1 MSNPVGVKSVMRS
14 TVSKYEQEQKEKFI
28 QVMSDPRMRYSDA
41 LNFVENEIKQSKR
54 MATFNYKILC
64 FMDDGVYQLNR
75 AIQEVF
81 GIVSAAKND
90 NPSGGDDT
98 VNTIEVVL
106 ADGRRVKVPY
116 GDIDL
121 ADLGEGSVISISYN
135 GNDHHLYI
143 KGKCQFKF
151 TTLIDDI
158 IDRAKELLANDSIY
172 KSQAL
177 EIADLN
183 NPVVMDLSN
192 IDREMMVL
200 SEDTVLGLRPLQSRI
215 KYPEKCAERGI
226 PLKYGALFE
235 GPYGTGKTLLAFK
248 LIQEAIQN
256 NWVSVYLKD
265 PTLLAETIRL
275 CKVIDGTGHGVV
287 IFVEDIDQVTRGKRD
302 AAMQDILNTL
312 DGGDTKGMNVI
323 TLFTTNHLELIE
335 PTFLRGKRIGKVI
348 SLGALDEA
356 TAKEFIERSFQDGY
370 ELQGDFVPIHKQI
383 KESNIAPAFMAEIVE
398 SVKSDMIF
406 MDDTKVVLPQYIKVA
421 VESYLCQVG
430 LAQKKDMSETP
441 ETKLAESLREV
452 TGITSVEKKVDQL
465 IEMHD

>member
-1 MSNPVGVKSVMRS
+1 MRS

-64 FMDDGVYQLNR
+64 FMNDGVYQLNR

-135 GNDHHLYI
+135 SNDHHLYI

-158 IDRAKELLANDSIY
+158 IDRAKELLASDSIY
-172 KSQAL
+172 KCQAL
-177 EIADLN
+177 EISDLN
-183 NPVVMDLSN
+183 NPAIMDLSN
-192 IDREMMVL
+192 INREMMVL
-200 SEDTVLGLRPLQSRI
+200 SEDTILGLRPLQSRI
-215 KYPEKCAERGI
+215 KYPEKCVERGI

-370 ELQGDFVPIHKQI
+370 ELQGDFAPVHKQI

-406 MDDTKVVLPQYIKVA
+406 MDDTKVVLPQYVKVA
-421 VESYLCQVG
+421 VESYLRQVG

-452 TGITSVEKKVDQL
+452 TRIASVEKKVDQL
-465 IEMHD
+465 IELHE

>member
-1 MSNPVGVKSVMRS
+1 M
-14 TVSKYEQEQKEKFI
+14 
-28 QVMSDPRMRYSDA
+28 
-41 LNFVENEIKQSKR
+41 
-54 MATFNYKILC
+54 
-64 FMDDGVYQLNR
+64 
-75 AIQEVF
+75 
-81 GIVSAAKND
+81 
-90 NPSGGDDT
+90 
-98 VNTIEVVL
+98 
-106 ADGRRVKVPY
+106 
-116 GDIDL
+116 
-121 ADLGEGSVISISYN
+121 
-135 GNDHHLYI
+135 
-143 KGKCQFKF
+143 
-151 TTLIDDI
+151 DDI
-158 IDRAKELLANDSIY
+158 IDQTKELLATDSIY

-177 EIADLN
+177 EISDLN
-183 NPVVMDLSN
+183 NPLVMDLSN

-200 SEDTVLGLRPLQSRI
+200 SEDTALGLRPLKSRI
-215 KYPEKCAERGI
+215 KYPEKCTERGI

-356 TAKEFIERSFQDGY
+356 TAKEFIERSFVGDY
-370 ELQGDFVPIHKQI
+370 TLQGDFSAVCKQI
-383 KESNIAPAFMAEIVE
+383 RDSNIAPAFMAEIVE

-421 VESYLCQVG
+421 VESYLRQVG
-430 LAQKKDMSETP
+430 LAQKKDMTETP
-441 ETKLAESLREV
+441 EVKFAESIREI
-452 TGITSVEKKVDQL
+452 TGIDRVEKKVDEL
-465 IEMHD
+465 IEMQD

>member
-1 MSNPVGVKSVMRS
+1 MGNPVGVKSVMRS

-54 MATFNYKILC
+54 MGTFNHKILC
-64 FMDDGVYQLNR
+64 FMNDGVYQLNR

-98 VNTIEVVL
+98 VNTIEVIL
-106 ADGRRVKVPY
+106 ANGRRVKVPY
-116 GDIDL
+116 GDIEL
-121 ADLGEGSVISISYN
+121 ADLGEGSVISISY
-135 GNDHHLYI
+135 
-143 KGKCQFKF
+143 KGKCQFRF
-151 TTLIDDI
+151 TTLMDDI
-158 IDRAKELLANDSIY
+158 IDRTKELLATDSIY

-177 EIADLN
+177 EISDLN
-183 NPVVMDLSN
+183 NPLVMDLSN

-200 SEDTVLGLRPLQSRI
+200 SEDTALGLRPLKSRI
-215 KYPEKCAERGI
+215 KYPEKCTERGI

-356 TAKEFIERSFQDGY
+356 TAKEFIERSFVGDY
-370 ELQGDFVPIHKQI
+370 TLQGDFSAVCKQI
-383 KESNIAPAFMAEIVE
+383 RDSNIAPAFMAEIVE

-421 VESYLCQVG
+421 VESYLRQVG
-430 LAQKKDMSETP
+430 LAQKKDMTETP
-441 ETKLAESLREV
+441 EVKFAESIREI
-452 TGITSVEKKVDQL
+452 TGIDRVEKKVDEL
-465 IEMHD
+465 IEMQD

>member
-1 MSNPVGVKSVMRS
+1 MA
-14 TVSKYEQEQKEKFI
+14 
-28 QVMSDPRMRYSDA
+28 DPRMRYSDA

-64 FMDDGVYQLNR
+64 FMNDGVYQLNR

-81 GIVSAAKND
+81 GIVAAAKND

-135 GNDHHLYI
+135 HNDHHLYI

-158 IDRAKELLANDSIY
+158 IDRAKELLASDSIY

-183 NPVVMDLSN
+183 NPTIMDLSN

-200 SEDTVLGLRPLQSRI
+200 SEETSLGLRPLQSRI

-235 GPYGTGKTLLAFK
+235 GPYGTGKNSFSK
-248 LIQEAIQN
+248 
-256 NWVSVYLKD
+256 
-265 PTLLAETIRL
+265 
-275 CKVIDGTGHGVV
+275 
-287 IFVEDIDQVTRGKRD
+287 
-302 AAMQDILNTL
+302 
-312 DGGDTKGMNVI
+312 
-323 TLFTTNHLELIE
+323 
-335 PTFLRGKRIGKVI
+335 
-348 SLGALDEA
+348 SL
-356 TAKEFIERSFQDGY
+356 Y
-370 ELQGDFVPIHKQI
+370 
-383 KESNIAPAFMAEIVE
+383 N
-398 SVKSDMIF
+398 
-406 MDDTKVVLPQYIKVA
+406 
-421 VESYLCQVG
+421 
-430 LAQKKDMSETP
+430 
-441 ETKLAESLREV
+441 
-452 TGITSVEKKVDQL
+452 
-465 IEMHD
+465 

>member
-1 MSNPVGVKSVMRS
+1 MSNPIGVKSVMRS

-64 FMDDGVYQLNR
+64 FMNDGVYQLNR

-370 ELQGDFVPIHKQI
+370 ELQGDFVPVHKQI

-421 VESYLCQVG
+421 VESYLRQVG